1 MLVHIPYSIF
11 IPQISPVVMT
21 FLFFLY
27 FCPSHKL
34 ISAIPNWLPHS
45 LMLFLIFLTL
55 YVFDLIQ
62 FAFCTCSCSSL
73 FYLFIFGF
81 VLIFPFVFLVHV
93 WCLTF
98 FFNSQYYTSWSFII
112 SFLIFMLHLN
122 HLPLLL
128 HFISLIIKC
137 KELIWLMEFS
147 FYCFSWLLINNI
159 STWGGP

>member
-1 MLVHIPYSIF
+1 MY
-11 IPQISPVVMT
+11 
-21 FLFFLY
+21 
-27 FCPSHKL
+27 L
-34 ISAIPNWLPHS
+34 ISFS
-45 LMLFLIFLTL
+45 LLF
-55 YVFDLIQ
+55 
-62 FAFCTCSCSSL
+62 ARSCSSL

-81 VLIFPFVFLVHV
+81 SFSFVFLEHV

-98 FFNSQYYTSWSFII
+98 FFNSHYYTSWSFII

-147 FYCFSWLLINNI
+147 FYCFSFHFIASLDYWLTISLLEVDLKIHASQWPYKFYSVSSFKVKIHIYLILRVSACMYQHKTENCDM
-159 STWGGP
+159 